1 MLVKRRRCLPLPL
14 PILPKAWPQSYSPD
28 LFHPNI
34 GNWLKPKS
42 SITSRVSCADA
53 PLRDATPIPN
63 PVAALPPDPNT
74 DPQRLLPMTTDVR
87 KAKPGPAGLPL
98 AAASSRPRSSL
109 PSSRSRR
116 AHSSHRLRG
125 GARKNQ
131 RRLTPSASRQQ
142 RDGHNPCGRL
152 PPRGEKGQRAGRRSV
167 PRAGRAV
174 RGRCGPGAA
183 ASHRARPWGPHS

>member
-1 MLVKRRRCLPLPL
+1 MLVKRRRCLSLLL
-14 PILPKAWPQSYSPD
+14 PIVPKAWPQSYSPN

-34 GNWLKPKS
+34 GNWLKPRS

-53 PLRDATPIPN
+53 PLPGATPVPN
-63 PVAALPPDPNT
+63 PVAALPLDPNP
-74 DPQRLLPMTTDVR
+74 DPQRLLPVTTDVR

-125 GARKNQ
+125 AARKNQ
-131 RRLTPSASRQQ
+131 LRLTPS
-142 RDGHNPCGRL
+142 RL
-152 PPRGEKGQRAGRRSV
+152 SAAARWAQPLRPLTAQGRAG
-167 PRAGRAV
+167 PGR
-174 RGRCGPGAA
+174 GA
-183 ASHRARPWGPHS
+183 SLCP